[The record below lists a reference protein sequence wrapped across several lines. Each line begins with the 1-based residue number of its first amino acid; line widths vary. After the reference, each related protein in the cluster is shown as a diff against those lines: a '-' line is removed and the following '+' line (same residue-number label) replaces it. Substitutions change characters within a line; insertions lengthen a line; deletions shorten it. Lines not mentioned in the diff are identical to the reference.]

1 MIVLLVISSTYLIK
15 HKTFASISA
24 IDTNYMPLRAAY
36 RKMARKL
43 LIWLLFLILIAS
55 GVLLYIFS
63 LNIEKNR
70 QEEIADT
77 IKSYF
82 DRQINKQKSQALM
95 LAILLAQNEALKN
108 ALLDIDE
115 ERGHQILYNALQ
127 TLKKYTPLQGVRA
140 QVIAKDLT
148 IFARSWDKEF
158 SGMPLEEFRK
168 DLYNFKITKPKVSI
182 EAGRLLTIKA
192 TVPIKNRY
200 KIVGYMES
208 IVLFEPLTKILRK
221 RGVELFVLMDSK
233 YLDVATLMRENPTIG
248 SYVVSNRNY
257 NKPLLHYLK
266 RKKDLLHK
274 SISSDSNY
282 LFITKPMFNAQG
294 EKLGLYL
301 MVVAKEEIRRLASF
315 SKPLLLFL
323 DIDDDELSDIMMIW
337 EHPQSSFRSLYDK
350 SVLEFL
356 SKSEDS
362 ELKREFEAE
371 ARQILQNYS
380 KEELIDII
388 LNKYRRKP
396 KRGVIQ

>member
-1 MIVLLVISSTYLIK
+1 
-15 HKTFASISA
+15 
-24 IDTNYMPLRAAY
+24 MPLRAAY

-266 RKKDLLHK
+266 RKKDLLNK